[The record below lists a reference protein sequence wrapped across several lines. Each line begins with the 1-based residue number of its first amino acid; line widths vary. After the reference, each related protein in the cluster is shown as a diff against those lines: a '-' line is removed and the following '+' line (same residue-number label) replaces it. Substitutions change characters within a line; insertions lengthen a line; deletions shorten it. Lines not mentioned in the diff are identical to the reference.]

1 MDTSKKNKLP
11 AIAFLVG
18 MGRSGTTL
26 LTNMLNSHP
35 NLLSTPEN
43 EFILFAERS
52 FRDKDFGDTKV
63 VDDFLKLFRYNFHT
77 EPSIWVPGERLR
89 DDIAQLEK
97 KDFVSVCKLVY
108 LNNPLSKPKENVS
121 CIIDKNPVYSLHTK
135 KLKELF
141 PAAKFIV
148 MVRNYKDN
156 VLSRK
161 KYAYKPTSLAELGV
175 SWNYY
180 YERIEKDMA
189 AMAVQPYILRYED
202 LVDNPENC
210 LLKLCAYLEIPFH
223 GDMLNYKETAAT
235 MVRHM
240 HENLSGLKREQ
251 VGEMHVNIVKDV
263 KADRVNAFEK
273 ELSEEETGLLDRLC
287 GYTAKKFGYTDGESA
302 RASSVY
308 RTKMS
313 LYLFKQKIYYSLP
326 VSWRLAFLKE
336 KK

>member
-1 MDTSKKNKLP
+1 MDTFKRNKLP

-52 FRDKDFGDTKV
+52 FRDKDFGDKKV

-77 EPSIWVPGERLR
+77 EPSIWVPGEKLR
-89 DDIAQLEK
+89 GDIEQLEK

-108 LNNPLSKPKENVS
+108 LNNPLSVPKETVS
-121 CIIDKNPVYSLHTK
+121 CIIDKNPVYSLFTP

-141 PAAKFIV
+141 PDAKFIV
-148 MVRNYKDN
+148 MTRNYKDN

-161 KYAYKPTSLAELGV
+161 KHAYKPTALAELAV

-189 AMAVQPYILRYED
+189 AMGVEPYILRYED
-202 LVDNPENC
+202 LVSDPENC
-210 LLKLCAYLEIPFH
+210 LRKLCAYLEIPFH
-223 GDMLNYKETAAT
+223 AEMLNYKETAET

-240 HENLSGLKREQ
+240 NKNLTGLKREQ

-263 KADRVNAFEK
+263 KSDRVNAFEK
-273 ELSEEETGLLDRLC
+273 ELSREEVMELDRLC
-287 GYTAKKFGYTDGESA
+287 GYTARKYGYTEKNPA
-302 RASSVY
+302 RASSIY

-313 LYLFKQKIYYSLP
+313 LYLLKQKIYYSLP
-326 VSWRLAFLKE
+326 VSWRLALLKE
-336 KK
+336 KP